1 LGCSLDF
8 LGEDVNLVTPNI
20 TSKELEIVSQR
31 TRIIFPEGSTG
42 LGYFS
47 KDQESTRTG
56 VLSFQMAI
64 DIVPLAFSFLQD

>member
-1 LGCSLDF
+1 MNNFIVNVVTIMVTAFFLGCSLDF
-8 LGEDVNLVTPNI
+8 SGEDVNLVTPNI

-47 KDQESTRTG
+47 KDQASTM
-56 VLSFQMAI
+56 Q
-64 DIVPLAFSFLQD
+64 